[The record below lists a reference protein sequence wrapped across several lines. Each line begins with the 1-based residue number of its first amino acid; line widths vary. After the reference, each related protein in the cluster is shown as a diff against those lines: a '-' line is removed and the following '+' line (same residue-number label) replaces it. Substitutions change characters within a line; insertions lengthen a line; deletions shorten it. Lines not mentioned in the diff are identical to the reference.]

1 MAVFKGVP
9 TAKSK
14 RRNGNRKSR
23 KADRSK
29 LCKLKCII
37 AAKAKKNA

>member
-1 MAVFKGVP
+1 MAIFKGEP

-14 RRNGNRKSR
+14 NRNGNRKSR

-29 LCKLKCII
+29 LCKIHCA
-37 AAKAKKNA
+37 AAKKGKK